1 MFVHTP
7 KLAQRGKIS
16 QPPHFSTIRSKNT
29 LIILDVGKFPTNN
42 RCRAWEIFPRFFQK
56 ETEMK
61 KRFLTLAIIAACL
74 AGTQA
79 QAFSIRIIGGEEAQP
94 AAYPW
99 MVSLRHD
106 GGGQFCGASLVAPD
120 WVMTAAHCVEGENA
134 QGIEAVIGDLDLNQT
149 DQGELTRQINRI
161 VVHPDRSA
169 SSDDHDIALLELS
182 SGANL
187 QAVAPATPTITN
199 NISAGTP
206 LTVMGWGN
214 MSTSGEEFPN
224 RLQEVQVPL
233 VAQDECRQNYGGSIT
248 DNMICAG
255 LPQGGKDSCQGDS
268 GGPLVHQID
277 GDWHQVGIVSW
288 GEGCAR
294 PGYPGVYARV
304 GAYSDWITQVTS
316 GDSTGGD
323 DGDPSPGEPDAP
335 IDIEDPVS
343 WEDPGYLQAFGL
355 PYWFDFYTFENEPV
369 EESIEFYNNTETL
382 VSVTA
387 ISIDQEAF
395 NLSGN
400 GCEQSVNPEQ
410 SCEFS
415 VTYTPTPDNEIDMA
429 LLSLSISDGSQ
440 LYIELFGENLT
451 LLEDLIDE
459 YGDWY
464 GSDSDWIFY
473 EDDDSFVLN
482 CWDIGEGD
490 IANLET
496 EFEGPGFLQFDFSL
510 SDENESNRLIYLVD
524 GKPVRTLDGNERNT
538 GKHQTELSAG
548 KHRVS
553 WVYQKKAP
561 SSGQA
566 KISNVKFQST
576 NADTGNGQTGGSN
589 TSASGGGGAGDLL
602 MLLSLLALGV
612 FRRYIK

>member
-1 MFVHTP
+1 
-7 KLAQRGKIS
+7 
-16 QPPHFSTIRSKNT
+16 
-29 LIILDVGKFPTNN
+29 
-42 RCRAWEIFPRFFQK
+42 
-56 ETEMK
+56 MK
-61 KRFLTLAIIAACL
+61 KQFLTLAIIAACL

-79 QAFSIRIIGGEEAQP
+79 YAFSIRIIGGEEAQP

-120 WVMTAAHCVEGENA
+120 WVMTAAHCVESENA

-233 VAQDECRQNYGGSIT
+233 VAQDECRHNYGGSIT

-288 GEGCAR
+288 GEGCAQ

-343 WEDPGYLQAFGL
+343 WEDPGYLQAFDL

-382 VSVTA
+382 VSITA

-429 LLSLSISDGSQ
+429 LLSLSVSDGSQ

-451 LLEDLIDE
+451 LLEGLDDE
-459 YGDWY
+459 FGDWY
-464 GSDSDWIFY
+464 GSDSDWMFY

-482 CWDIGEGD
+482 CWDIDEGD

-524 GKPVRTLDGNERNT
+524 GKPVRTLDGNERNP

>member
-1 MFVHTP
+1 
-7 KLAQRGKIS
+7 
-16 QPPHFSTIRSKNT
+16 
-29 LIILDVGKFPTNN
+29 
-42 RCRAWEIFPRFFQK
+42 
-56 ETEMK
+56 MK

-187 QAVAPATPTITN
+187 QAVAPATRSITEN
-199 NISAGTP
+199 LSAGTL

-224 RLQEVQVPL
+224 RLHEVQVPL
-233 VAQDECRQNYGGSIT
+233 VAQDECRQNYGGGIT

-288 GEGCAR
+288 GEGCAQ

-323 DGDPSPGEPDAP
+323 DGDPSPGEPTPP
-335 IDIEDPVS
+335 IDIEDPDFGVD
-343 WEDPGYLQAFGL
+343 EGFLQAFGL
-355 PYWFDFYTFENEPV
+355 PYWIDFFTYENEPV
-369 EESIEFYNNTETL
+369 EETIEFYNDTEAL
-382 VSVTA
+382 VSITA

-395 NLSGN
+395 NLSEN
-400 GCEQSVNPEQ
+400 GCEQSIDPEQ
-410 SCEFS
+410 SCEFNI
-415 VTYTPTPDNEIDMA
+415 TYTPTPDNEIDVS

-464 GSDSDWIFY
+464 GSDSDWMFY
-473 EDDDSFVLN
+473 EDDESFVLN
-482 CWDIGEGD
+482 CWDIDEGD